1 MEKAETIMKK
11 IEIESENIKIDHQE
25 NEFIRKKIQDPVEIH
40 NEFLGG
46 KNDPLSEKLNELANL
61 NTEAMKILT
70 KKSGKYLN
78 LANIYTYLL
87 VNKKSDLMKSKS
99 YFFRAKHGLVEVPG
113 RTCW

>member
-70 KKSGKYLN
+70 KKSGKYSN

-99 YFFRAKHGLVEVPG
+99 
-113 RTCW
+113 